1 MDIKH
6 YMIVDLEKRGD
17 KRMFLTEQV
26 ATIAMNNNGFWKV
39 RFLSSPRVFNYNH
52 SRLLYLSNPEAIDIE
67 EKGLYI
73 KNKHVTDVNEVLRF
87 TNGQYT
93 FYHVTYNNGYYENF
107 DSSDVY
113 VTRTPID
120 KNDGSVWDYLCKL
133 AAETG
138 LMVEDK
144 ENILSMQYGLVDR
157 KRDNVPLA
165 QYLGDNTKL
174 GKYRKPNLI
183 YYPFGCNASQKAA
196 VQAALTNQVS
206 VIQGPPGTGKTQTI
220 LNIIANL
227 LMVGKTVLV
236 VSNNNSAV
244 ENVSE
249 KLAGEGLGFIVAKLG
264 SGKNKEAFIA
274 NQPELPDMSD
284 WVTDEAAV
292 ENKVSDALNIVTT
305 GFDCQIRQAQL
316 KAELDALSK
325 ELKYNDMLQQ
335 VTSDCEWLRYKS
347 SSKLISLLNFYRT
360 MAENGQ
366 KVGLWFRLKWS
377 FLLGIKMFSFLRAA
391 SSVVIASLESSYYY
405 SRRMEIEKDLE
416 TTAATLQ
423 SINIEQNVKELRSSS
438 LLSLKNKIAKRYNG
452 NKRKKFTIK
461 DIKPRTED
469 FLKEYPVVLSTTYSA
484 KSCISKDMVFD
495 YVIMDEASQV
505 DIKTGALALSCA
517 MNVVIVGDD
526 KQLPNVIGR
535 EEAIALKA
543 IQETYN
549 VDDRYNAVS
558 RSFLQSCLEV
568 FKDAPVTLLRE
579 HYRCHPKIIGF
590 CNKRFYDG
598 ELVTM
603 TADNGEKNVLQVKT
617 TGKGNHARGHFNQRE
632 IDVIVQEVMPQF
644 ADMGSVGIITPYRAQ
659 SEEINKIFGQDIAST
674 VHKYQGRECD
684 TIIMSTVDNMPTDF
698 FDDANL
704 LNVAI
709 SRAKTHLYIV
719 TNGNEMPQ
727 DTNLAQLIAYI
738 KYNNFD
744 VSESKLHSVFD
755 LLYKQYTKERLAY
768 KAIHPD
774 VSEYISENLV
784 YEVLVEAIEKADLA
798 NWEVLCHYPLSRLI
812 GDWSLLDEKE
822 KAFAGNP
829 LSHVDFLI
837 YDSLTKQ
844 PRKAI
849 EVDGWHF
856 HRDNVTQQSRDT
868 IKDKILSKFDLTPHR
883 LSTTSIVNVETMIQV
898 ITSARNSGN
907 DIKIDP

>member
-6 YMIVDLEKRGD
+6 CMVVDLERRGD
-17 KRMFLTEQV
+17 KRMFLTEQI
-26 ATIAMNNNGFWKV
+26 ATISMNRNGLWTVQFK
-39 RFLSSPRVFNYNH
+39 SSFRLFHYNQ
-52 SRLLYLSNPEAIDIE
+52 SRLLYLTNPETINIE

-73 KNKHVTDVNEVLRF
+73 KNKHITNINEVLRF
-87 TNGQYT
+87 TNGRYT

-107 DSSDVY
+107 DGSDVY

-120 KNDGSVWDYLCKL
+120 KNNGSVWDYLCKL

-157 KRDNVPLA
+157 MRDNVPLA

-206 VIQGPPGTGKTQTI
+206 IIQGPPGTGKTQTI

-264 SGKNKEAFIA
+264 SIKNKEEFIT
-274 NQPELPDMSD
+274 NQPERPDMSD
-284 WVTDEAAV
+284 WITDEAAM
-292 ENKVSDALNIVTT
+292 EKKVSNALNIITT

-316 KAELDALSK
+316 KAELDALLK

-335 VTSDCEWLRYKS
+335 ATSDCEWLRYKS

-366 KVGLWFRLKWS
+366 KAGLWFRLKWS
-377 FLLGIKMFSFLRAA
+377 FLFGIKMFSFLRAT

-416 TTAATLQ
+416 ATAATLQ
-423 SINIEQNVKELRSSS
+423 SINIEQNVKELRSFS

-461 DIKPRTED
+461 DIKPRTEE

-484 KSCISKDMVFD
+484 KSCISKDLVFD

-517 MNVVIVGDD
+517 MNAVIVGDD

-535 EEAIALKA
+535 EEALALNV

-558 RSFLQSCLEV
+558 HSFLQSCLEV

-632 IDVIVQEVMPQF
+632 IDVIVQEVKPQF

-659 SEEINKIFGQDIAST
+659 AEEINKILGQDIAST

-698 FDDANL
+698 SDDANL

-719 TNGNEMPQ
+719 TNGNEIPQ

-768 KAIHPD
+768 KSTHPD
-774 VSEYISENLV
+774 VSEYMSENLV
-784 YEVLVEAIEKADLA
+784 YDVLVKAIEKAELA
-798 NWEVLCHYPLSRLI
+798 NMEVLCHYPLARLI
-812 GDWSLLDEKE
+812 NDWSLLDEKE

-844 PRKAI
+844 PRQTI

-856 HRDNVTQQSRDT
+856 HKDCVIQQSRDAT
-868 IKDKILSKFDLTPHR
+868 KDKILSKFDLAPHR
-883 LSTTSIVNVETMIQV
+883 LSTTSIVNVETMIQ
-898 ITSARNSGN
+898 IIAPCKQII
-907 DIKIDP
+907 IKD

>member
-6 YMIVDLEKRGD
+6 CMVVDLERRGD
-17 KRMFLTEQV
+17 KRMFLTEQI
-26 ATIAMNNNGFWKV
+26 ATISMNRNALWTVQFK
-39 RFLSSPRVFNYNH
+39 SSSRLFHYNQA
-52 SRLLYLSNPEAIDIE
+52 RLLYLSNPETIDIE

-73 KNKHVTDVNEVLRF
+73 KNKHITDVSEVLRF
-87 TNGQYT
+87 TNGRYT

-107 DSSDVY
+107 DGSDVY

-120 KNDGSVWDYLCKL
+120 KNDGSIWDYLCKQ

-138 LMVEDK
+138 LRAEDK
-144 ENILSMQYGLVDR
+144 ESILSIQYGLVDR
-157 KRDNVPLA
+157 MRDNVPLA

-174 GKYRKPNLI
+174 GKYRNPDLI

-264 SGKNKEAFIA
+264 SIKNKEAFIA
-274 NQPELPDMSD
+274 NQPELPDMRD
-284 WVTDEAAV
+284 WMTDEATM
-292 ENKVSDALNIVTT
+292 EKKVSDTLNIVTT

-316 KAELDALSK
+316 KAELDALLK

-335 VTSDCEWLRYKS
+335 ATSDCEWLRYKS
-347 SSKLISLLNFYRT
+347 SSKLISLLNLYRT

-391 SSVVIASLESSYYY
+391 SSVIIASLESSYYS

-461 DIKPRTED
+461 DIKPRTEE

-517 MNVVIVGDD
+517 MNAVIVGDD

-535 EEAIALKA
+535 EEALALNV

-549 VDDRYNAVS
+549 VDDRYNAIS
-558 RSFLQSCLEV
+558 HSFLQSCLEV

-632 IDVIVQEVMPQF
+632 IDVIVQEMMPQF

-659 SEEINKIFGQDIAST
+659 AEEINKILGQDIAST

-698 FDDANL
+698 SDDSNL

-709 SRAKTHLYIV
+709 SRAKKQLYIV

-744 VSESKLHSVFD
+744 ISASKLHSVFD

-768 KAIHPD
+768 KSTHPD
-774 VSEYISENLV
+774 VLEYMSENLV
-784 YEVLVEAIEKADLA
+784 YDVLVKAIEKAELA
-798 NWEVLCHYPLSRLI
+798 NMEVLCHYPLSRLI

-844 PRKAI
+844 PRQTI

-856 HRDNVTQQSRDT
+856 HRDSVIQQSRDA

-883 LSTTSIVNVETMIQV
+883 LSTTSIVNVETMIQIIAPCKQIV
-898 ITSARNSGN
+898 IK
-907 DIKIDP
+907 D

>member
-6 YMIVDLEKRGD
+6 CMVVDLERRGD
-17 KRMFLTEQV
+17 KRMFLTEQI
-26 ATIAMNNNGFWKV
+26 ATISMNRNGLWTVQFK
-39 RFLSSPRVFNYNH
+39 SSFRLFHYNQ
-52 SRLLYLSNPEAIDIE
+52 SRLLYLTNPETINIE

-87 TNGQYT
+87 TNGRYT

-107 DSSDVY
+107 DGSEVY

-120 KNDGSVWDYLCKL
+120 KNNGSVWDYLCKL
-133 AAETG
+133 ADETG
-138 LMVEDK
+138 LMTEDK
-144 ENILSMQYGLVDR
+144 ESILSIQYDLVDR
-157 KRDNVPLA
+157 MRDNVPLA
-165 QYLGDNTKL
+165 QYIGDKTKL

-206 VIQGPPGTGKTQTI
+206 IIQGPPGTGKTQTI

-264 SGKNKEAFIA
+264 SVNNKEAFIA

-284 WVTDEAAV
+284 WMTDEATM
-292 ENKVSDALNIVTT
+292 EKKVSDALNIVTT

-316 KAELDALSK
+316 KAELDALLK

-335 VTSDCEWLRYKS
+335 ATSDCEWLRYKS

-366 KVGLWFRLKWS
+366 RVGLWFRLKWS

-391 SSVVIASLESSYYY
+391 SSVIIASLESSYYS

-423 SINIEQNVKELRSSS
+423 AINIEQNVKELRSSS

-461 DIKPRTED
+461 DIKPRTEE

-517 MNVVIVGDD
+517 MNAVIVGDD

-535 EEAIALKA
+535 EEALALNV

-558 RSFLQSCLEV
+558 HSFLQSCLEV

-644 ADMGSVGIITPYRAQ
+644 ADMSSVGIITPYRAQ
-659 SEEINKIFGQDIAST
+659 AEEINRILGQDIAST

-698 FDDANL
+698 SDDANL

-709 SRAKTHLYIV
+709 SRAKKQLYIV

-744 VSESKLHSVFD
+744 ISASKLHSVFD

-768 KAIHPD
+768 KSTHPD
-774 VSEYISENLV
+774 VSEYMSENLV
-784 YEVLVEAIEKADLA
+784 YDVLVKAIEKAELA
-798 NWEVLCHYPLSRLI
+798 NWEVLCHYPLSKLI
-812 GDWSLLDEKE
+812 GDWSMLDEKE

-844 PRKAI
+844 PRQTI

-856 HRDNVTQQSRDT
+856 HRDSVTQQSRDA
-868 IKDKILSKFDLTPHR
+868 IKDKILSKFDLAPHR
-883 LSTTSIVNVETMIQV
+883 LSTTSIVNVEAMIQIIAPCKQIV
-898 ITSARNSGN
+898 IK
-907 DIKIDP
+907 D

>member
-6 YMIVDLEKRGD
+6 CMVVDLERRGD
-17 KRMFLTEQV
+17 KRMFLTEQI
-26 ATIAMNNNGFWKV
+26 ATISMNRNGLWTVQFK
-39 RFLSSPRVFNYNH
+39 SSFRLFHYNQ
-52 SRLLYLSNPEAIDIE
+52 SRLLYLTNPETINIE

-73 KNKHVTDVNEVLRF
+73 KNKHITNINEVLRF
-87 TNGQYT
+87 TNGRYT

-107 DSSDVY
+107 DGSDVY

-120 KNDGSVWDYLCKL
+120 KNNGSVWDYLCKL

-157 KRDNVPLA
+157 MRDNVPLA

-206 VIQGPPGTGKTQTI
+206 IIQGPPGTGKTQTI

-264 SGKNKEAFIA
+264 SIKNKEAFIA

-284 WVTDEAAV
+284 WITDEAAM
-292 ENKVSDALNIVTT
+292 EKKVSNALNIITT

-316 KAELDALSK
+316 KAELDALLK

-335 VTSDCEWLRYKS
+335 ATSDCEWLRYKS
-347 SSKLISLLNFYRT
+347 SSKLISLLNHYRT

-366 KVGLWFRLKWS
+366 KAGLWFRLKWS
-377 FLLGIKMFSFLRAA
+377 FLFGIKMFSFLRAT
-391 SSVVIASLESSYYY
+391 SSVVIASLESSYYS

-423 SINIEQNVKELRSSS
+423 SINIEQNIKELRSSS
-438 LLSLKNKIAKRYNG
+438 LLLLKNKIAKRYRG
-452 NKRKKFTIK
+452 NKRKTFTIK
-461 DIKPRTED
+461 DIKPRTEE

-484 KSCISKDMVFD
+484 KSCISKDLVFD

-517 MNVVIVGDD
+517 MNAVIVGDD

-535 EEAIALKA
+535 EETIALKA

-558 RSFLQSCLEV
+558 HSFLQSCLEV

-632 IDVIVQEVMPQF
+632 IDVIVQEVKPQF

-659 SEEINKIFGQDIAST
+659 AEEINKILGQDIAST

-698 FDDANL
+698 SDDANL

-719 TNGNEMPQ
+719 TNGNEIPQ

-768 KAIHPD
+768 KSTHPD
-774 VSEYISENLV
+774 VSEYMSENLV
-784 YEVLVEAIEKADLA
+784 YDVLVKAIEKAELA
-798 NWEVLCHYPLSRLI
+798 NMEVLCHYPLARLI
-812 GDWSLLDEKE
+812 NDWSLLDEKE

-844 PRKAI
+844 PRQTI

-856 HRDNVTQQSRDT
+856 HKDCVIQQSRDAT
-868 IKDKILSKFDLTPHR
+868 KDKILSKFDLAPHR
-883 LSTTSIVNVETMIQV
+883 LSTTSIVNVETMIQ
-898 ITSARNSGN
+898 IIAPCKQII
-907 DIKIDP
+907 IKD